1 MFEEIIDKLKNNINS
16 ELSIKELRDLYE
28 IDSLTNIEFS
38 LYRNRRNNYND
49 LCKIFGKEF
58 VARTSSEIDENT
70 ICYVGNLCI
79 GELLPTYNLKYIY
92 GYLSYN
98 LNRFYNLDNLE
109 IVYDSFSANNIETN
123 ERLDNLTRVYGIEI
137 NDIDEVVY
145 NQSLITN
152 KTKILIGDLCISDL
166 LNTNN
171 IEYIIGNVLYDL
183 DELYNFDNLKAIMG
197 AGVFPY
203 IKSAKGL
210 NNLKVIKKS
219 ADFYSLKK
227 TAGLEKL
234 SYIGLDACFHSLE
247 NAECLKSLEVIGG
260 NAFFRSLKSSKGLE
274 NLKVISNCAYFDSIE
289 DADSINCDLYVGGI
303 EDFNGMTLNQ
313 IKKKKVKK
321 RATRN
326 I

>member
-1 MFEEIIDKLKNNINS
+1 MFEEIIDKLKNNIDG

-28 IDSLTNIEFS
+28 IDGLTNIEFS

-58 VARTSSEIDENT
+58 VARTSSDIDENT

-171 IEYIIGNVLYDL
+171 IEYIIGNVLYNL

-197 AGVFPY
+197 AGIFPY

-227 TAGLEKL
+227 ATGLEKL
-234 SYIGLDACFHSLE
+234 SYIGLDAYFHSLE

-260 NAFFRSLKSSKGLE
+260 NAFFHSLKSSKGLE

-289 DADSINCDLYVGGI
+289 YADSINCDLYVGGI

-313 IKKKKVKK
+313 IKKKVKK

>member
-16 ELSIKELRDLYE
+16 ELSIKALRDLCE
-28 IDSLTNIEFS
+28 IDGLTNIEFS

-210 NNLKVIKKS
+210 NNIKVIKKS

-227 TAGLEKL
+227 TVGLEKL
-234 SYIGLDACFHSLE
+234 SYIGLDAYFHSLE

-260 NAFFRSLKSSKGLE
+260 NAFFHSLKSSKGLE